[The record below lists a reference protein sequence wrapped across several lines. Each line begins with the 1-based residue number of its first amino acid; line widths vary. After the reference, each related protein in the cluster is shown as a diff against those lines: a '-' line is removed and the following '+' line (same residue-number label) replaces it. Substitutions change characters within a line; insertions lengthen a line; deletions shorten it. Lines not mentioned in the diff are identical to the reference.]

1 VILSLSAIG
10 LVLFALVAPAAADE
24 LDDYVRGEMA
34 RAKIPGVAV
43 AISRGG
49 NVVRAQGYGLANVE
63 HQVATKPETVF
74 QSGSVGK
81 QFTAMAVLMLAESGK
96 LSLDDPISKHFPGS
110 PAKWRPITVRH
121 LLTHTSGI
129 KDWEGLKYLDL
140 RRDYTEDELVKIAM
154 GLPLDFPP
162 GTQWSY
168 SNTAYVL
175 LGILVHKAS
184 GQFYGDLLQDR
195 VFRPLGMTSTRI
207 INEADIVPNRAAGYV
222 LEKGILKNQEWVSPS
237 LNTTADGS
245 LYLTVL
251 DIAKWDAALYGSSL
265 VRPETLKQAF
275 MPVRL
280 ANGSSHDYGFGWD
293 LNEQRG
299 HRLIE
304 HGGSWQGFRSA
315 IARYVDDS
323 LGVFVLANLA
333 EAEPE
338 TMAHVIAGIVE
349 PALRLAAPT
358 ETATD
363 PDPKRT
369 ASLVDLLARRS
380 ASETSPLMATALRQD
395 DPGTAEEKASRKRL
409 GDLIH
414 SRRTFAFLAQDDVA
428 GKGVTRRGGGVR
440 TILHYGLTTPDRD
453 YLVRFFVD
461 DASLVS
467 DFTIEGR

>member
-1 VILSLSAIG
+1 LKLCMIG
-10 LVLFALVAPAAADE
+10 IVLLGLAAPAAADE
-24 LDDYVRGEMA
+24 LDDYVRAEMA

-49 NVVRAQGYGLANVE
+49 TVVRAQGYGFANVE
-63 HQVATKPETVF
+63 HKVATKPETVF

-81 QFTAMAVLMLAESGK
+81 QFTSMAVLMLAEGGK
-96 LSLDDPISKHFPGS
+96 LSLDDPISKYFAGS

-129 KDWEGLKYLDL
+129 EDWEGQKYLDL

-168 SNTAYVL
+168 SNTGYVL
-175 LGILVHKAS
+175 LGILVHKVS
-184 GQFYGDLLQDR
+184 GQFYGDLLQER

-207 INEADIVPNRAAGYV
+207 ISEADIVPNRAAGYE
-222 LEKGILKNQEWVSPS
+222 LDKGALKNQEWVSPS

-251 DIAKWDAALYGSSL
+251 DMAKWDAALYGSSL
-265 VRPETLKQAF
+265 VKPETLKQAF
-275 MPVRL
+275 TPVRL
-280 ANGSSHDYGFGWD
+280 ANGSAHDYGFGWD
-293 LNEQRG
+293 LDEQRG

-323 LGVFVLANLA
+323 LGVFVLTNLA

-338 TMAHVIAGIVE
+338 AMAHAIAGIVE
-349 PALRLAAPT
+349 PSLRLPAPSDVAA
-358 ETATD
+358 D

-369 ASLVDLLARRS
+369 ASLLDLLEKRA
-380 ASETSPLMATALRQD
+380 ASSVSPLMARGLRLD
-395 DPGTAEEKASRKRL
+395 DPGTRDEKASRKSL
-409 GDLIH
+409 GDMV
-414 SRRTFAFLAQDDVA
+414 RDRKTFSFLGEDDVA
-428 GKGVTRRGGGVR
+428 AKGLTRRGEAVKG
-440 TILHYGLTTPDRD
+440 ILHYGLTTADRG
-453 YLVRFFVD
+453 YALRFYVD
-461 DASLVS
+461 DAGLVS
-467 DFTIEGR
+467 DFTVEAR